1 MSDLQAELDQFKAGW
16 TVRVGSETA
25 ALMERDNAAL
35 ASQATAALGPGSAFP
50 AVALADATGAMVTV
64 PALAARQ
71 PLVVTFYR
79 GGWCPYC
86 NLELRAYQK
95 RLPEIERRGARIV
108 AISPE
113 TPDDSLSTAE
123 KNALAFTVLS
133 DIGGKL
139 ADALGIRFRLS
150 DEARAYFQK
159 SNLDLPV
166 RNGDGEW
173 LLPIPATYIVATG
186 GTIHRSFIDPD
197 YRRRTDPDE
206 VIAALDRLAA
216 K

>member
-1 MSDLQAELDQFKAGW
+1 MTALQTELDAFKAGW
-16 TVRVGSETA
+16 IARVGADTA

-35 ASQATAALGPGSAFP
+35 AAQAAAALGPGRAFP
-50 AVALADATGAMVTV
+50 DVALADVTGRMVTV
-64 PALAARQ
+64 PVLAARQ

-95 RLPEIERRGARIV
+95 RLPDIEQRGAGIV

-133 DIGGKL
+133 DVGGKL

-159 SNLDLPV
+159 STLDLPV

-173 LLPIPATYIVATG
+173 LLPIPATYVVAAG
-186 GTIHRSFIDPD
+186 GQIHRSFIDPD

-206 VIAALDRLAA
+206 VVAALDGLPRG
-216 K
+216 